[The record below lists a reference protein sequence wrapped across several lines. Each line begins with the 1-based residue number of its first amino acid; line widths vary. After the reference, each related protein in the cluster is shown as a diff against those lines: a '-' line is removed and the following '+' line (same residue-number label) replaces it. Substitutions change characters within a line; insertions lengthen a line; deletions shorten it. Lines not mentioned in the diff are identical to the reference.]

1 MSGTVHDLKYLAL
14 PPFTELIRGELEGG
28 ELGMPVIE
36 VILRKGEG
44 VEKALRRLKKRLD
57 RESVL
62 GDAKMKRYYEKP
74 SERRRRKAKVSN
86 FTNYLRSR
94 KDKE

>member
-1 MSGTVHDLKYLAL
+1 
-14 PPFTELIRGELEGG
+14 
-28 ELGMPVIE
+28 MPTIE
-36 VILRKGEG
+36 IILRKGEN

-62 GDAKMKRYYEKP
+62 QDAKMKKCYEKP
-74 SERRRRKAKVSN
+74 SEKKRRKAKIAK

-94 KDKE
+94 RDKE

>member
-1 MSGTVHDLKYLAL
+1 LHHWYYSDRLADNK
-14 PPFTELIRGELEGG
+14 IEGG
-28 ELGMPVIE
+28 VLEMPTIE
-36 VILRKGEG
+36 VIFRKGEN

-62 GDAKMKRYYEKP
+62 QDAKTKRYYEKP
-74 SERRRRKAKVSN
+74 SEKKRRKGKIAK